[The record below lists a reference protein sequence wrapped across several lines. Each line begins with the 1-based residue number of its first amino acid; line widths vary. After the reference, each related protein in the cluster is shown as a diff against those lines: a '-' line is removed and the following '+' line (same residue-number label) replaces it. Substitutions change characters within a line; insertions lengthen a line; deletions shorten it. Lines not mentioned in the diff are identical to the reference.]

1 MLPALTVGQVQ
12 LYPRASIENSRRVRE
27 LSHMLQLELM
37 KSARKRMEKN
47 VPKIVGPWLA
57 GTFDRDR
64 AVSRAAAEGL
74 SSFLTTP
81 EKVTQFW
88 RRCQQQILHYAQDAI
103 KETVDT
109 LSDRRSTNA
118 DDADAKYLRVLG
130 GSLAL
135 VLNLLQRLDAVETGR
150 CVNSYDLFFENDKV
164 WASLVV
170 NDPSVRRLSS
180 QLLLVCIEKRPD
192 RVEAD
197 LARISRVFVAE
208 GLKSNQTGST
218 IEYIDALTKLTE
230 KYPTVWTS
238 DYQGK
243 KKPTSRLKIFLESG
257 SQGGPP
263 HFWTK
268 LTQLLEVIPGGI
280 VPTDADGALDILKS
294 IRKGLASRDE
304 PRPNA
309 VDAWSAYL
317 SLARHFLQI
326 LPSSETRL
334 RLCQECI
341 FPITKQYLFPSPET
355 SIWVSASQLQTL
367 IRAYTSTT
375 TLPFQDLVEATTAE
389 WDLLKEELQ
398 TRIRNSLPEASKDH
412 QKSQKLVAEEGDR
425 WFSLTGKILDAHEKT
440 LTGGRP
446 IPDIPSRPSL
456 ELLQES
462 FKLLETRNWKPFGAA
477 LILESAIKRAP
488 LLFKTTS
495 ASQDIADQITHS
507 LVGGRT
513 QFIAS
518 SSAPYILSSIALL
531 GEISEQ
537 QDVFRRVWRSSIS
550 VVMECLDAPEA
561 ISALASLVSTPP
573 TGLLALQEP
582 ELQTELIRRCLMY
595 AVGSSGSSWE
605 LVNNAFSF
613 GALSEPASKRL
624 AKELTRRITTPPGQ
638 PNDRVL
644 RVLQV
649 VAQKKPELLTED
661 EELHMAL
668 RTSLLSLSERSGG
681 SPEVA
686 MLQTLLESPSS
697 SSSSIYVLIQKNI
710 NNANTTSLL

>member
-1 MLPALTVGQVQ
+1 
-12 LYPRASIENSRRVRE
+12 
-27 LSHMLQLELM
+27 
-37 KSARKRMEKN
+37 MEKN

-74 SSFLTTP
+74 FSFLTTP

-88 RRCQQQILHYAQDAI
+88 RRCQQQILNYAEDAI
-103 KETVDT
+103 KETADT
-109 LSDRRSTNA
+109 LSDRRSTNT

-135 VLNLLQRLDAVETGR
+135 VLNLLQRLDVVETGK
-150 CVNSYDLFFENDKV
+150 CTDSYDLFFENDKV

-180 QLLLVCIEKRPD
+180 QLLLVCVEKRPD

-197 LARISRVFVAE
+197 LARISRIFVAE

-230 KYPTVWTS
+230 KHPTVWTS
-238 DYQGK
+238 DYRGK
-243 KKPTSRLKIFLESG
+243 KTPTSRLKILLESG
-257 SQGGPP
+257 SQGGPS
-263 HFWTK
+263 HFWAKLTK
-268 LTQLLEVIPGGI
+268 LLEIIPSGI
-280 VPTDADGALDILKS
+280 LPTDIDGAVDILKS
-294 IRKGLASRDE
+294 MRKGLASRDE

-317 SLARHFLQI
+317 SLARYFLQI
-326 LPSSETRL
+326 LPSSEARL
-334 RLCQECI
+334 RLCQECV
-341 FPITKQYLFPSPET
+341 FPIIKQYLFPSPET
-355 SIWVSASQLQTL
+355 SSWTSASQLQTL

-412 QKSQKLVAEEGDR
+412 QKSQKIVAEEGDR
-425 WFSLTGKILDAHEKT
+425 WFSLTGKVLDAHEKT
-440 LTGGRP
+440 LKGDRP
-446 IPDIPSRPSL
+446 IPDIPRRPSS

-462 FKLLETRNWKPFGAA
+462 LKLLETRNWKPFGAA

-495 ASQDIADQITHS
+495 ASQDIADQMTRS
-507 LVGGRT
+507 LVEGRA

-518 SSAPYILSSIALL
+518 LSAPHILSSIALL
-531 GEISEQ
+531 GEIPEQ
-537 QDVFRRVWRSSIS
+537 RDVFRRVWKSGIS
-550 VVMECLDAPEA
+550 VVMEYLDTAEA
-561 ISALASLVSTPP
+561 ISALARLISSTH

-595 AVGSSGSSWE
+595 AVGGSGSSWE

-624 AKELTRRITTPPGQ
+624 AKELTSRITTPSGQ
-638 PNDRVL
+638 PNNGVI
-644 RVLQV
+644 RVLQIIT
-649 VAQKKPELLTED
+649 QKKPELLAED

-668 RTSLLSLSERSGG
+668 RTSLLSLSERSDG
-681 SPEVA
+681 SPEIA
-686 MLQTLLESPSS
+686 MLQTLLENPSS
-697 SSSSIYVLIQKNI
+697 GSSSTAVLIQQNI
-710 NNANTTSLL
+710 NNANATSLL